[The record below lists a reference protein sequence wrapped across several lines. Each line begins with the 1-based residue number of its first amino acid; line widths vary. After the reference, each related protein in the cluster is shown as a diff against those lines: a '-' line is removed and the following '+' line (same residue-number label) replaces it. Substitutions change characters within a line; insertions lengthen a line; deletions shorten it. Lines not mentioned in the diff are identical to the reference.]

1 MLGAAVALVAAM
13 VSVSAS
19 LYGLF
24 SSSNKKKDEK
34 PKVILE
40 ADGKEI
46 EISPQDLAML
56 KRKGMVREREVE
68 HHSGPAAATR

>member
-19 LYGLF
+19 LYGLL
-24 SSSNKKKDEK
+24 SSSKKKDEK

-46 EISPQDLAML
+46 EISSQDLAML
-56 KRKGMVREREVE
+56 KRKGMVKEREVE
-68 HHSGPAAATR
+68 HQSGPAAATR